1 MFRLGVESSR
11 LKRLEINVIASGIF
25 PRPILKLDSV
35 VYTNTHTTRNTF
47 SQIIAG
53 RIASDSNLRIIT
65 LQNFLNME
73 SVRPDN
79 ISNAIKHLDH
89 FILETQTLVLNVE

>member
-53 RIASDSNLRIIT
+53 RIASDSKNLT

-89 FILETQTLVLNVE
+89 FILKTRTLVLNVG